1 MLGPMDVDLVAVE
14 LQRLAAS
21 APFRRAHRHL
31 RFLHHLLALS
41 QAGDSAGLREMALGV
56 AVFHRRPDQFD
67 PRSDS
72 IVRVEARR
80 LRAKLAAYYAGEGR
94 AARIE
99 FQLPVGSYQL
109 VLRDRESTV
118 ASPLPESVHLGR
130 AALAMGT
137 LDACHR
143 AVELADEAL
152 ATAPEAGAAWLLKS
166 AALVS
171 AVGLTALPAPG
182 AMPQAREAAR
192 QALASASLSA
202 AEQAEAHGLLAT
214 IAFSHDRTWPEALA
228 QVRRAQ
234 ALAPSAAL
242 HAREGWMQ
250 MFAGNFGAARAA
262 YARARALDPVSL
274 HYRAHEGLIE
284 LYARRYDAAAA
295 VFSAVLSVS
304 PGHTI
309 AQALAAAL
317 HLYAGRADEALAAYR
332 ALDER
337 LPGLSIGLCGI
348 AQAQALAGDVP
359 AAEATCAAL
368 ATRVDAGKAPPYQL
382 AMVRC
387 RLGDLEGALQ
397 GLGRAAALH
406 DFNLVCAGVDPA
418 FDSLRALPAF
428 RERLHA
434 WGIAAAGEAPPIM
447 PA

>member
-41 QAGDSAGLREMALGV
+41 RAGDSAGQREMALGV

-94 AARIE
+94 AARVE

-109 VLRDRESTV
+109 VLLHREP
-118 ASPLPESVHLGR
+118 APPPLPEAVHLGR

-137 LDACHR
+137 LDACRR
-143 AVELADEAL
+143 AVDLAEEAL
-152 ATAPEAGAAWLLKS
+152 AVAPEAGAAWLLKA

-182 AMPQAREAAR
+182 AMPQAREAAQR
-192 QALASASLSA
+192 ALASGSLGTS
-202 AEQAEAHGLLAT
+202 EQSEAHGLLAT

-250 MFAGNFGAARAA
+250 MFAGRFDAARAA
-262 YARARALDPVSL
+262 YGRARALDPVSL

-284 LYARRYDAAAA
+284 LYARRYEAAAA
-295 VFSAVLSVS
+295 VFAAVLSVS
-304 PGHTI
+304 PGHTV
-309 AQALAAAL
+309 ALSLAAAL
-317 HLYAGRADEALAAYR
+317 HLYAGRSLEGLAAYR

-348 AQAQALAGDVP
+348 AQAQALAGDAQ
-359 AAEATCAAL
+359 AAQQSFEAL
-368 ATRVDAGKAPPYQL
+368 AARFEAGQAPPYQL

-387 RLGDLEGALQ
+387 RLGDAEGALRW
-397 GLGRAAALH
+397 LARAAELH

-418 FDSLRALPAF
+418 FDSLRAWPAF
-428 RERLHA
+428 RERLQA